1 MTPQT
6 QDYEDEISLIDVLAF
21 LGRYR
26 ASLLWVPAV
35 VSLVALL
42 LAYLFLAPSYQA
54 SATIQVGQVNGRPI
68 EGGFVLEQRL
78 KDPSFVSSVIAQH
91 AALFSRRG
99 GPAAGQAAL
108 EHSLSVKKSK
118 DTDLVEFTLTA
129 SSRELATQKAL
140 AILDTL
146 RLAHGPMFKARVDS
160 IRAQID
166 TVKAQIDGLRQNQLA
181 LHQGR
186 QAASLSPYNA
196 VVDAL
201 VGNDQAAQYRA
212 LIDKKLNLE
221 AGLDPANTFNTK
233 FLGGVYVPYEPSSPN
248 LPLVGLL
255 SYMLGLLGVLM
266 TALVR
271 EHLKGAH

>member
-1 MTPQT
+1 MTAQT

-21 LGRYR
+21 LGRHR
-26 ASLLWVPAV
+26 AILLWVPAV

-42 LAYLFLAPSYQA
+42 LAYLFVAPSYQA
-54 SATIQVGQVNGRPI
+54 VATVQVGQVNGRPI

-78 KDPSFVSSVIAQH
+78 KDRSFISSVIAQH
-91 AALFSRRG
+91 ATLFSQRG
-99 GPAAGQAAL
+99 GLAAGQAAL

-118 DTDLVEFTLTA
+118 DTELVEFTLVA
-129 SSRELATQKAL
+129 ESREFATRKAL

-146 RLAHGPMFKARVDS
+146 RLAHAPMFKAGLDS
-160 IRAQID
+160 MHLQIDSVSAQIES
-166 TVKAQIDGLRQNQLA
+166 LRQDRLTQR
-181 LHQGR
+181 QGR
-186 QAASLSPYNA
+186 HSLSMSPYNA

-212 LIDKKLNLE
+212 LIDKKIALE
-221 AGLDPANTFNTK
+221 SGLDPATTFNTK